1 MTPGIGSDSGR
12 ASAPRFPVMSRIDN
26 WHRRCDLGR
35 RRAALCL
42 GIVFIC
48 GGGGAA
54 VAAESAWFSFAGPT
68 PAAQQ
73 AAELL
78 QQAATE
84 GLDPRDYDVDWL
96 REAVSAGSPAA
107 DPGPASLASRRLHRA
122 VRLYLSDLHTGRLD
136 PQQRG
141 MRYDPAHRSDFD
153 ADALLLAALADERLA
168 EAMRSAAPAWPQ
180 YDALRQA
187 LARYRRLV
195 DDPSWQK
202 NLPPIPG
209 GSLSPGQQY
218 AGLALLQQRLLL
230 LGDLEPT
237 TNRVPERYQGT
248 LVDAVKSFQAR
259 HGVTPDGV
267 IGRDSFEQ
275 LNIGP
280 AARVSQI
287 GLAMERLRWT
297 PLPLAPRAIVVNVP
311 EFMLHGYEMHAGKSE
326 TRLAMKVIVGTA
338 RKTQTP
344 LFDAE
349 MRFIEFSPY
358 WNVPPSIAQAELVPK
373 LQRSPGY
380 LARQG
385 FEFVDGGGHVYT
397 TLAPDRL
404 NAVLRGQLRI
414 RQRPGP
420 KNALGD
426 IKFVFP
432 NDDNIYLHH
441 TPSPGLF
448 ARQRRDFSHGC
459 IRVEAPVALAG
470 FVLAGMPGWDEARIR
485 EAMARRS
492 SNTLRLRE
500 PLRVVIAYNTVG
512 VAPDGRVLFHPDIY
526 GHDAALDAALRRGA
540 RAAAP

>member
-1 MTPGIGSDSGR
+1 MPSERFCRAAWWLCWRSSCVSRLGLGGLLCVLTSWAVAQDEGFAWLADGRPNQEAHQAVSILLGAAADGLEPDDYGAGGLEQALAEAEALDAAGQRALEAALTRAMTRYLADLHGGRVDLRVIQPGQRFERDNGFAPAEVLQAALAAGR
-12 ASAPRFPVMSRIDN
+12 LPEAVREAAPAQPDYPG
-26 WHRRCDLGR
+26 L
-35 RRAALCL
+35 RRALGWYRELAEDPLRGGLWQTPLAPLPGRKLEPGQAWAGVGDLARRLVALGDL
-42 GIVFIC
+42 
-48 GGGGAA
+48 
-54 VAAESAWFSFAGPT
+54 
-68 PAAQQ
+68 PATA
-73 AAELL
+73 
-78 QQAATE
+78 
-84 GLDPRDYDVDWL
+84 R
-96 REAVSAGSPAA
+96 
-107 DPGPASLASRRLHRA
+107 LASRYEGDVVVA
-122 VRLYLSDLHTGRLD
+122 VR
-136 PQQRG
+136 
-141 MRYDPAHRSDFD
+141 A
-153 ADALLLAALADERLA
+153 
-168 EAMRSAAPAWPQ
+168 
-180 YDALRQA
+180 
-187 LARYRRLV
+187 
-195 DDPSWQK
+195 
-202 NLPPIPG
+202 
-209 GSLSPGQQY
+209 
-218 AGLALLQQRLLL
+218 
-230 LGDLEPT
+230 
-237 TNRVPERYQGT
+237 
-248 LVDAVKSFQAR
+248 FQAR
-259 HGVTPDGV
+259 HGLAADGV
-267 IGRDSFEQ
+267 IGRETVAQ
-275 LNIGP
+275 LEVSP
-280 AARVSQI
+280 AHRMRQI
-287 GLAMERLRWT
+287 VLGLERLRWT
-297 PLPLAPRAIVVNVP
+297 PRLRAPRSIVVNVP
-311 EFMLHGYEMHAGKSE
+311 EFMLRAYTLERGAA
-326 TRLAMKVIVGTA
+326 TLALQMRVIVGKALDT
-338 RKTQTP
+338 RTP
-344 LFDAE
+344 LFAE
-349 MRFIEFSPY
+349 DMRFIEFSPY